1 MTQDATK
8 QTVTFTKDAFIDE
21 PSSDTITLRDR
32 LYNRFTTQI
41 GLLLE
46 SKRPRKISTTKGRL
60 DSRLAYRYPFTDTIF
75 KAHQHI
81 PTSDTTIVMLVDG
94 SGSMSSYVNNDD
106 NLRVSRLQVSNAI
119 CSAFGKAVDR
129 VLNNQLKFEVFL
141 KSCGGVKA
149 NQLGTK
155 GAFLN
160 LTRVLTNTK
169 RGINNFDEIL
179 GMDCQMPFTIDG
191 ESQGSYTAEYGVLPA
206 LCSWMSKNITTKNT
220 IVFNLTDGET
230 YAVVGEE
237 GRSLYNVE
245 TKELRNKYLRGIP
258 NFSMMIGREMSE
270 NEQRDIYGDNVI
282 GSTDSLEGMT
292 NKMFSTLMTLLD
304 STIT

>member
-1 MTQDATK
+1 MTSDCSK
-8 QTVTFTKDAFIDE
+8 KTVVFSKDSFIKE
-21 PSSDTITLRDR
+21 PSEDTVMLRNQ
-32 LYNRFTTQI
+32 LYNRFANQI

-46 SKRPRKISTTKGRL
+46 SKRPRRISTTKGRL
-60 DSRLAYRYPFTDTIF
+60 DSRLAYRYPFTETIF

-94 SGSMSSYVNNDD
+94 SGSMSSYVGNDSGLYV
-106 NLRVSRLQVSNAI
+106 NRIQVCNAI
-119 CSAFGKAVDR
+119 CSAFAKAVDA

-160 LTRVLTNTK
+160 LTRVLTNAK

-179 GMDCQMPFTIDG
+179 GMECDMPFTIDG
-191 ESQGSYTAEYGVLPA
+191 ERQGSYTAEYGVLPA
-206 LCSWMSKNITTKNT
+206 LCSWLSKNITTKNT
-220 IVFNLTDGET
+220 IIFNLTDGET

-237 GRSLYNVE
+237 GRTIYNVE

-270 NEQRDIYGDNVI
+270 KEQRDIYGDNVI
-282 GSTDSLEGMT
+282 SSSESLEGMT

-304 STIT
+304 STLE

>member
-1 MTQDATK
+1 MDANNK
-8 QTVTFTKDAFIDE
+8 TVTFSKEAFLEE
-21 PSSDTITLRDR
+21 PKKDTITLRNQ
-32 LYNRFTTQI
+32 LYNRFSTQI

-46 SKRPRKISTTKGRL
+46 SKRPRRISTSKGRL

-81 PTSDTTIVMLVDG
+81 PTSDTTIVMLIDG
-94 SGSMSSYVNNDD
+94 SGSMSCNVANSDG
-106 NLRVSRLQVSNAI
+106 LQVNRIQVCNAI
-119 CSAFGKAVDR
+119 CSAFGKAVDS
-129 VLNNQLKFEVFL
+129 VLKNQLKFEVFL
-141 KSCGGVKA
+141 KSCGGIKA

-169 RGINNFDEIL
+169 RGVNNFDEIL
-179 GMDCQMPFTIDG
+179 GMDASMPFTVNG
-191 ESQGSYTAEYGVLPA
+191 NHQGSYTAEYGVLPA

-237 GRSLYNVE
+237 SRSLYNVE

-258 NFSMMIGREMSE
+258 NFSMMIGRELGE
-270 NEQRDIYGDNVI
+270 KEQRDIYGDNVI
-282 GSTDSLEGMT
+282 CSAGNLESMT

-304 STIT
+304 STLE